1 MKLEQLPTRLVK
13 FMYVHL
19 PNIILHNQTLAHL
32 IIFGKIIQ
40 YYVYLQQHFLLFVIV
55 SCFLNQTKIQFVKVE
70 LDFIGACGLTL
81 YPKLGWITGVK
92 LTRPINHLAQLTLSK
107 LIGLSKKFGLEFSR
121 PTSKKLGSSPSHEL
135 NIIGLRGFLT
145 AAQLQIFSHLQ
156 QFLSIFQL
164 NLEKF
169 YEIVPCKLSE

>member
-1 MKLEQLPTRLVK
+1 MKLEQLPTQLVK

-32 IIFGKIIQ
+32 RIFGKIIQ

-55 SCFLNQTKIQFVKVE
+55 SWFLNQTEIQFVKVE
-70 LDFIGACGLTL
+70 PDFIGAYGLTL

-107 LIGLSKKFGLEFSR
+107 LIGLSKKFGLESSR
-121 PTSKKLGSSPSHEL
+121 PTSKNAQSPSHDL
-135 NIIGLRGFLT
+135 NIIGLRGCLT
-145 AAQLQIFSHLQ
+145 ATQLQIFSHLQ
-156 QFLSIFQL
+156 YFLSVFQL
-164 NLEKF
+164 NLENF
-169 YEIVPCKLSE
+169 YEIIPCKFF